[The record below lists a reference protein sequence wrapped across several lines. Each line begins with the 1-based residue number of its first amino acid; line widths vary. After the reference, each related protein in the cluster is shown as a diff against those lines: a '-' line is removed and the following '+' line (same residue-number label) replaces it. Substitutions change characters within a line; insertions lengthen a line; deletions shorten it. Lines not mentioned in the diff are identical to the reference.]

1 MDYFLKS
8 SAVLVIFYICYRLF
22 LQRETFFTGNRWFLF
37 LGIITSII
45 LPLFPRIV
53 YVEYEPVMFL
63 NMASTSTI
71 TEPNSVTTASFD
83 YMQLISIVYLIGLLF
98 FIMKMIFELVS
109 LFITLQKY
117 PSIKNSYTYI
127 KTDKEVAPFSFFNW
141 IVYNPSMFSENELK
155 LILKHE
161 KVHVNQWHSL
171 DVILSQLVCALLW
184 FNPIVWFYKK
194 SMLQNL
200 EFIADNEA
208 QHIAPCEKSYQH
220 LLLKTSIPSH
230 QLAMTN
236 NFYNS
241 LIKKRIVMLHKSK
254 SNRINAL
261 KYALVFPLLTLF
273 VFNFN
278 TKTIAQT
285 PKKET
290 EKVLIGQNIIKYVV
304 TKTTKDNQL
313 ESIQEKM
320 AEKDVKI
327 DFRKVTRNSSKEII
341 GIKIAY
347 DYNKKSGEFYVNS
360 DEPIKDI
367 AITLNV
373 NENELSVAQAM
384 KNLSQS
390 FEIIT
395 EDGEKKVK
403 TSRTGSN
410 SNVFVYSTD
419 DEDEVEVKKDVIVV
433 GKDGEEHEVKTEKK
447 VYIIKSGSTKNS
459 SDSEDEVVF
468 IKKNKKDTVW
478 IKKDVKNI
486 VWTNDDGEDVE
497 IITVEND
504 NKNFKVFTSGDD
516 QPLIFLDGKEISK
529 KDMEAIDPKNIES
542 VNVLKGDKA
551 IEKHGKKAKD
561 GVIEITS
568 KKN

>member
-71 TEPNSVTTASFD
+71 KESNSVTTASFD
-83 YMQLISIVYLIGLLF
+83 YMQIISIVYLIGLFF
-98 FIMKMIFELVS
+98 FIIKMVFELVS

-117 PSIKNSYTYI
+117 PSIKSSHTYI

-141 IVYNPSMFSENELK
+141 IVYNPSMFDENELK

-208 QHIAPCEKSYQH
+208 QHVAPCEKSYQH

-290 EKVLIGQNIIKYVV
+290 EKVLIGQNILKYVV

-403 TSRTGSN
+403 TSGTGSN

-419 DEDEVEVKKDVIVV
+419 DDDEVEVKKEVIVV

-447 VYIIKSGSTKNS
+447 VYVIKSGSTKNS

-504 NKNFKVFTSGDD
+504 NKNFKIFTSGDE